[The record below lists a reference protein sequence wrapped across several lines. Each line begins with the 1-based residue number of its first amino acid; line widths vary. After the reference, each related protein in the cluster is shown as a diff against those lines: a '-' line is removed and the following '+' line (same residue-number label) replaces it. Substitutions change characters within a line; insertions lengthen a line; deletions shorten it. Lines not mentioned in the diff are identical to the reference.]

1 MQQYIKNKFN
11 ENNIKIDHVEFCPH
25 HPQAT
30 IKKYRKFCNCRK
42 PNNGM
47 INNILSNWLIDKK
60 NSLMIGD
67 KFSDELCTKK
77 SNLKFYY
84 YYEKLYNE
92 LL

>member
-11 ENNIKIDHVEFCPH
+11 ENNIKLITLSFVP
-25 HPQAT
+25 PRKL

-67 KFSDELCTKK
+67 KFSDELCAKK